1 MEDLKTPWEL
11 FGVECGEG
19 WFPLIEPI
27 LQYIQSYNTD
37 KAEEYQIVVYQIKEK
52 WGILQLEIGNY
63 PDELAKMIEAAE
75 KASTTTCEKCGAPGS
90 LRDCRGW
97 YHTLCDKCFEKQQKE

>member
-1 MEDLKTPWEL
+1 MKDLKTPWEL

-19 WFPLIEPI
+19 WFSLIEPI
-27 LQYIQSYNTD
+27 LQYIQSYNKD

-63 PDELAKMIEAAE
+63 PNELAKMIEAAE
-75 KASTTTCEKCGAPGS
+75 KRPQPLARNAVLQVLYGS
-90 LRDCRGW
+90 SVVGIKH
-97 YHTLCDKCFEKQQKE
+97 YAMIVGKKK